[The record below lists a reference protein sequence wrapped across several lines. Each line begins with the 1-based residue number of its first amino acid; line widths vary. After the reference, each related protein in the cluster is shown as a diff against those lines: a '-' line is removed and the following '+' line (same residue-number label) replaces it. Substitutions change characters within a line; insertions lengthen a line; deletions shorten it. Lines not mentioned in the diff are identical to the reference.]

1 MRIEERV
8 RRVFADLRRR
18 YGDSFED
25 NPGTALARVKVE
37 TEDPFRVLISTILSQ
52 RTRDEKTEEA
62 SARLFAKYATPEAIA
77 RAPVRE
83 LRELIRPAGFYR
95 QKAPKIREVSRI
107 LLADYGGRVPD
118 TFDELVSLP
127 QVGPKTANC
136 VLVYGYGKPAIPVDV
151 HVAVISRR
159 LGLAPAGAD
168 EAEVERRH
176 VDRGLR
182 GGVPRQDAVHPVRHL
197 PAPLEGEPL
206 QGPGERLERRQDG
219 LRRLPRDVVRARG
232 APALHAV
239 RLEAHED
246 DVRDVRGVAGGH
258 EHLLSRERLRVPLD
272 PVDPQGRTGNARAA
286 LKGPVVARGSGGSTR
301 RTP

>member
-159 LGLAPAGAD
+159 LGLAPADAD
-168 EAEVERRH
+168 EAEVERR
-176 VDRGLR
+176 LAKA
-182 GGVPRQDAVHPVRHL
+182 VPRDLWLPLNEWFVRFGKEVCRTSF
-197 PAPLEGEPL
+197 PRCTACRFTAFCAYYRQTRGRRRAP
-206 QGPGERLERRQDG
+206 
-219 LRRLPRDVVRARG
+219 
-232 APALHAV
+232 
-239 RLEAHED
+239 
-246 DVRDVRGVAGGH
+246 
-258 EHLLSRERLRVPLD
+258 
-272 PVDPQGRTGNARAA
+272 
-286 LKGPVVARGSGGSTR
+286 
-301 RTP
+301 